1 MNPSSPPARS
11 SRSGGQNRLM
21 AEARHSSIKRIPL
34 FADLSAA
41 ELDFLLARAIVMHR
55 GPGERIFTEGDAC
68 EGLYVIE
75 SGRVKIFRTS
85 PNGREQ
91 ILALEGSGCSIA
103 ELPVFDGGDYP
114 ASASALT
121 ECTLLQIRKSDF
133 QALCLEH
140 SEVALKVLKVVS
152 GRLRTMVTLINELSF
167 QTVRHR
173 LAALLLRL
181 AEEAQA
187 GPQDGAVFALPF
199 TNQELAAQI
208 GTVRELVSRNLGR
221 LQELG
226 IIEIEGK
233 RIRVP
238 HVQALRE
245 EVEDHE

>member
-1 MNPSSPPARS
+1 MNVSTRTARAVGSGGHNPS
-11 SRSGGQNRLM
+11 M
-21 AEARHSSIKRIPL
+21 AQGRHSSLKRIPL
-34 FADLSAA
+34 FADLSPA
-41 ELDFLLARAIVMHR
+41 ELDFLLARAIVVHR
-55 GPGERIFTEGDAC
+55 GAGERIFTEGDSC

-91 ILALEGSGCSIA
+91 ILALESAGASIA

-152 GRLRTMVTLINELSF
+152 GRLRTMVALINELSF

-181 AEEAQA
+181 AEEAQD
-187 GPQDGAVFALPF
+187 GQQDGVEIGLPF

-238 HVQALRE
+238 HITALRE

>member
-1 MNPSSPPARS
+1 MIASAHPARAVGS
-11 SRSGGQNRLM
+11 GSRNRSMAHGQ
-21 AEARHSSIKRIPL
+21 HSSLKRIPL
-34 FADLSAA
+34 FADLSPA
-41 ELDFLLARAIVMHR
+41 ELDFLLARAILVHR
-55 GPGERIFTEGDAC
+55 GPGERIFTEGDVC

-91 ILALEGSGCSIA
+91 ILALEGAGASIA

-152 GRLRTMVTLINELSF
+152 GRLRAMVTLINELSF
-167 QTVRHR
+167 QSVRHR

-181 AEEAQA
+181 AEEMD
-187 GPQDGAVFALPF
+187 GEPQDGAVFGLPF

-226 IIEIEGK
+226 IIELEGK

-238 HVQALRE
+238 HIKALRD